1 MELARMR
8 FGQWYLGSVY
18 IPTGL
23 LYSVGQQQRWQNVTM
38 MKLGTLMKAD
48 VPPHHLIPPRHQS
61 LWCMWSVQSS
71 LGSVIANVSET
82 WTEICGKDHTL
93 DLYGQHSWKYI
104 HIVQAP
110 CSIVGLCSYTFF
122 QTPLTYFRIHDV
134 NSKSCITFYLQ
145 ITCNT
150 QTYIILWQELQRT
163 TTILVTLSKSKINWI
178 YTLKERKQIQDRKTS
193 IRFAC

>member
-23 LYSVGQQQRWQNVTM
+23 LYSVGQQQRWQNVMM

-48 VPPHHLIPPRHQS
+48 VLPHQSIPPRHQS

-71 LGSVIANVSET
+71 LGSVNVNESET
-82 WTEICGKDHTL
+82 WIEICGKDHTL

-104 HIVQAP
+104 HTVQALW
-110 CSIVGLCSYTFF
+110 STAGLCSYTIS
-122 QTPLTYFRIHDV
+122 QTSPTYFGKHV
-134 NSKSCITFYLQ
+134 NTTSCITFYLQ
-145 ITCNT
+145 VTCNT
-150 QTYIILWQELQRT
+150 
-163 TTILVTLSKSKINWI
+163 
-178 YTLKERKQIQDRKTS
+178 
-193 IRFAC
+193 